1 MASENLL
8 YCARV
13 WTDFMTLYLSFSE
26 IVSIHFVWKR
36 AARTFCQT
44 SPLVYHKRR
53 QIFFIMY
60 IMHNVC
66 VHFKSTENVTCNCTC
81 NSPTNAKKIF
91 RAPSIKSMRLKSTFC
106 ICLSLSPCCLC
117 FFLCICRKG
126 YLIDHH
132 RPNSRKNVPGS
143 ACPLK
148 LAILPLKKQTKKQ
161 SRMKKYINIYLK
173 AKI

>member
-8 YCARV
+8 YCAWV
-13 WTDFMTLYLSFSE
+13 WTTFSE
-26 IVSIHFVWKR
+26 LVPIHFMEESSSDILLNFSFGVSQKK
-36 AARTFCQT
+36 AN
-44 SPLVYHKRR
+44 L
-53 QIFFIMY
+53 FIMY
-60 IMHNVC
+60 IIHNIC
-66 VHFKSTENVTCNCTC
+66 VHFKSTENVTC

-106 ICLSLSPCCLC
+106 ICLSLSPRCLC

-148 LAILPLKKQTKKQ
+148 LAILPLKKQTKNSQGWKN
-161 SRMKKYINIYLK
+161 KYLK